1 MGFTALCAQ
10 GLMSPS
16 KSSPKP
22 GAASEAI
29 TNNVRVEVES
39 KYAAEH
45 SQPFQSH
52 WYFQYTVRITNE
64 GDETVQLIGRHWIIT
79 DGNGRTEEVRG
90 NDVVGEQPQLAPGE
104 TFTYTSGA
112 QLKTSIGLM
121 RGTYAMV
128 SEGGEHFDVEIA
140 PFALQEPYTIH

>member
-1 MGFTALCAQ
+1 
-10 GLMSPS
+10 MSPS

-64 GDETVQLIGRHWIIT
+64 GDETVQLIGRHWIVT
-79 DGNGRTEEVRG
+79 DGNGRTEEIRG

-112 QLKTSIGLM
+112 QLKTCL
-121 RGTYAMV
+121 
-128 SEGGEHFDVEIA
+128 
-140 PFALQEPYTIH
+140 LYTSDAADE